1 LSLGLNLKLNK
12 TDFYYLIRL
21 FISILIG
28 VFVVKDKISEGN
40 IRQKNKALI
49 FNAAKE
55 EFVTYGFKGASIKRI
70 AERANIPR
78 ANIHYYFQ
86 DKTDLYQQL
95 LSNIIAV
102 WNTDYD
108 TLNADQEPKVAL
120 RAYIRA
126 KVMHSKNDPYS
137 SRIFAS
143 ELIHGAPVLNDYLNN
158 DFKAWLQSKVAVIDI
173 WIEKGLI
180 DKVNPHHL
188 LFLIWSSTQHYA
200 DFNVQVLAAL
210 DKETM
215 SDDDFE
221 AVVVSLTQIILKGCG
236 IE

>member
-1 LSLGLNLKLNK
+1 VSKA
-12 TDFYYLIRL
+12 
-21 FISILIG
+21 
-28 VFVVKDKISEGN
+28 KISEGN
-40 IRQKNKALI
+40 IRQKNKAII
-49 FNAAKE
+49 FSAAKE

-70 AERANIPR
+70 AERANIAR
-78 ANIHYYFQ
+78 ANIHYYFK

-95 LSNIIAV
+95 LSNIIEV

-120 RAYIRA
+120 SAYIRA
-126 KVMHSKNDPYS
+126 KVMHSKNDPDS

-143 ELIHGAPVLNDYLNN
+143 ELIHGAPVLNDYLNT
-158 DFKAWLQSKVAVIDI
+158 DFKTWLQSKVAVIDT

-180 DKVNPHHL
+180 DDVNPHHL

-215 SDDDFE
+215 QDNDFE
-221 AVVVSLTQIILKGCG
+221 EVVSSLTQIILKGCG
-236 IE
+236 IV

>member
-1 LSLGLNLKLNK
+1 MAKAKL
-12 TDFYYLIRL
+12 
-21 FISILIG
+21 
-28 VFVVKDKISEGN
+28 SEGN

-49 FNAAKE
+49 LNSAKE

-78 ANIHYYFQ
+78 SNIHYYFQ

-108 TLNADQEPKVAL
+108 TLTVDQDPKEAL
-120 RAYIRA
+120 SAYIRA
-126 KVMHSKNDPYS
+126 KVMHSKNDPDS
-137 SRIFAS
+137 SKIFSS
-143 ELIHGAPVLNDYLNN
+143 ELIHGAPVLHDYLNT
-158 DFKAWLQSKVAVIDI
+158 DFKDWLQTKVAVINT

-180 DKVNPHHL
+180 GKVNPHHL

-200 DFNVQVLAAL
+200 DFNVQVLAGL
-210 DKETM
+210 NKEVM

-221 AVVVSLTQIILKGCG
+221 EVVVSLTQFILKGCD
-236 IE
+236 IH

>member
-1 LSLGLNLKLNK
+1 VSKA
-12 TDFYYLIRL
+12 
-21 FISILIG
+21 
-28 VFVVKDKISEGN
+28 KISEGN
-40 IRQKNKALI
+40 IRQKNKAII
-49 FNAAKE
+49 FSAAKE

-70 AERANIPR
+70 AERAKIAR

-95 LSNIIAV
+95 LSNIIEV

-120 RAYIRA
+120 SAYIRA
-126 KVMHSKNDPYS
+126 KVMHSKNDPDS

-143 ELIHGAPVLNDYLNN
+143 ELIHGAPVLNDYLNT
-158 DFKAWLQSKVAVIDI
+158 DFKTWLQSKVAVIDT

-188 LFLIWSSTQHYA
+188 LFMIWSSTQHYA

-210 DKETM
+210 DKDSM
-215 SDDDFE
+215 SNDDFE
-221 AVVVSLTQIILKGCG
+221 EVVSSLTQVILKGCG
-236 IE
+236 IK